1 MYHYSWLQDIPGLPH
16 LLEELTHG
24 THSDVVAIMT
34 TWFVAFLLLGL
45 ALLARKQ
52 LDAAIAKGGIEQYV
66 PDGKLTIRNSFEL
79 LTGWI
84 DELLQGFLNK
94 TDARTFYWLL
104 GGFFTYILVNNLMG
118 VVPGM
123 APPTDNIS
131 NNLALALVSFVAY
144 NVIGI
149 SRQGLG
155 PYLKHLA
162 GPVWWLA
169 PLFIVVEGL
178 GLFIIRPLT
187 LTLRLTGNIFGDHMV
202 FGIMSDLTHGIVI
215 PFLFLGLGI
224 FVSFIQALVFT
235 LLSCVYISFAVA
247 HEDHGHEA
255 AHH

>member
-1 MYHYSWLQDIPGLPH
+1 MYHYSWLQDIPVLPH
-16 LLEELTHG
+16 LIEELTHG
-24 THSDVVAIMT
+24 SHNDVVAILT
-34 TWFVAFLLLGL
+34 TWFVTFLVLGL

-52 LDAAIAKGGIEQYV
+52 LDAAIARGGTAQYV
-66 PDGKLTIRNSFEL
+66 PDSKLTLRNVFEL
-79 LTGWI
+79 LTGWL
-84 DELLQGFLNK
+84 DELIQGFLNK
-94 TDARTFYWLL
+94 HDARTFYWLL
-104 GGFFTYILVNNLMG
+104 AGFFTYILVNNLMG
-118 VVPGM
+118 VIPGM
-123 APPTDNIS
+123 LPATDNIS

-149 SRQGLG
+149 ARQGVG
-155 PYLKHLA
+155 GFFKHLA

-178 GLFIIRPLT
+178 GQFVIRPLT

-202 FGIMSDLTHGIVI
+202 FGIMSDLTHGIII

-247 HEDHGHEA
+247 HEEHGHEA

>member
-24 THSDVVAIMT
+24 SHNDVIAILT
-34 TWFVAFLLLGL
+34 TWFVTLLVLSLAFV
-45 ALLARKQ
+45 ARKQ
-52 LDAAIAKGGIEQYV
+52 LDRAVARGGAEQYV
-66 PDGKLTIRNSFEL
+66 PDDKLTVRNLFEL

-84 DELLQGFLNK
+84 DELLQGFLSK
-94 TDARTFYWLL
+94 TDTRTFYWLL
-104 GGFFTYILVNNLMG
+104 GGFFTYIVVNNLMG
-118 VVPGM
+118 ILPGM
-123 APPTDNIS
+123 LPATDNVS

-144 NVIGI
+144 NAIGI

-178 GLFIIRPLT
+178 GLLVIRPLT

-247 HEDHGHEA
+247 HEEHGHEA